1 MSVLSLISP
10 VASIVRPMI
19 GLGLLTTS
27 IIIFKPLLTGI
38 LRALMLLITP
48 KVKLAEVKIKNITGI
63 SLLNKMA
70 RDLESSQPNMAAELR
85 QLACRE

>member
-1 MSVLSLISP
+1 MSVLSLITP

-38 LRALMLLITP
+38 LRALILLVTP
-48 KVKLAEVKIKNITGI
+48 KVKIAEVKNKNIHSI

-70 RDLESSQPNMAAELR
+70 RDLENSQPNVAAELR
-85 QLACRE
+85 QLAGRG